1 MTRQMNAGRVV
12 FVAGFILPFEI
23 GLCAFD
29 FITTGSFLF
38 VLKKKMNTNT
48 STNRGYNKGFKKT
61 KPEPYQQR
69 VNLSEL

>member
-1 MTRQMNAGRVV
+1 MSRQMNASRVV
-12 FVAGFILPFEI
+12 FFARFILPFEI

-38 VLKKKMNTNT
+38 VLKKMNTNT
-48 STNRGYNKGFKKT
+48 STNLGYNKGFKKT